1 MALLPQRPMET
12 IPAREAKNAFG
23 RLLDTAQRGPV
34 AIAKHGRP
42 VVVVLSTHAYEAMQR
57 DAAALRSELE
67 TAHLLADPANR
78 RRLLDAIASS
88 GHEVSLDDLAAYA
101 D

>member
-1 MALLPQRPMET
+1 MET

-23 RLLDTAQRGPV
+23 LLLDTAQRGPV

-42 VVVVLSTHAYEAMQR
+42 VAVLLSTHDYGAMQR
-57 DAAALRSELE
+57 DAEAYRSEQE

-78 RRLLDAIASS
+78 ARLLASIRTP
-88 GHEVSLDDLAAYA
+88 GTAVSPDDLAAHE